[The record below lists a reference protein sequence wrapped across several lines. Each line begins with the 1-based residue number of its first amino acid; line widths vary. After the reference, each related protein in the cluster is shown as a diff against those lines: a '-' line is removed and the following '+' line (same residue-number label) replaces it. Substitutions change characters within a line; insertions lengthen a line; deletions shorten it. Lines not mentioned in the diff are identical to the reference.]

1 MKTTTKKYDI
11 LADYI
16 IKNCKRGD
24 LFTHQQIETIIDIPR
39 KKDCGDYNTS
49 YQYNLKMTN
58 EILRRKAFRIMSI
71 KGVGYRVMTFDDY
84 IDTAINEYNKGIR
97 MIDNSINTLDSISHK
112 KSRFLRS
119 VRDRYEFTHNSI
131 TTGQSHLYILNSD
144 GIGVPY

>member
-24 LFTHQQIETIIDIPR
+24 LLTHQQIETIIDIPR

-131 TTGQSHLYILNSD
+131 TTGQSHLYISRRNNL
-144 GIGVPY
+144 